1 MTGQTGADTGQSGAD
16 TGQTRGRHGADRGRH
31 GAEFLVYERDTEF
44 LVEDL
49 QPLPS
54 LVPWWRRS
62 QCTGTWKAIDM
73 KMLRFGSVP
82 CWWLK
87 ESQNLTCLE
96 WWMASHAT
104 TEKKMPRSRQRR
116 SSVFHAVRSKNIK
129 SVIRLREYYI
139 IYIYIPRK
147 TSKQNQ
153 STTMLRE
160 LNTIPKQPTQKKY
173 HSTMAP
179 KICVKNTFIS
189 WKKQK
194 CLIIW

>member
-1 MTGQTGADTGQSGAD
+1 
-16 TGQTRGRHGADRGRH
+16 
-31 GAEFLVYERDTEF
+31 
-44 LVEDL
+44 
-49 QPLPS
+49 
-54 LVPWWRRS
+54 
-62 QCTGTWKAIDM
+62 
-73 KMLRFGSVP
+73 
-82 CWWLK
+82 
-87 ESQNLTCLE
+87 
-96 WWMASHAT
+96 MASHAT

-189 WKKQK
+189 
-194 CLIIW
+194 